1 MTADAGTPPSGGSSG
16 PDVDAAHNNL
26 INPFWRFSL
35 AVYAAPGVAAEC
47 VLVQE
52 TLNIDVNCLL
62 YCAWVGAEYNA
73 ALSDDNILAIDRI
86 THEWHQAIVRPL
98 RAVRQHL
105 KTVGPHAD
113 DAAKKLRADVA
124 RNELFAEKIEQH
136 LLFRSTDT
144 RLNKAARAAPGQ
156 AVRGN
161 VTAFLL
167 LMAEARNVAEL
178 PSVERLIDA
187 AIAYRKER

>member
-1 MTADAGTPPSGGSSG
+1 LTADAGTPPSGGSSG
-16 PDVDAAHNNL
+16 PDVVAARNDI

-35 AVYAAPGVAAEC
+35 AVYAAPSVAAEC
-47 VLVQE
+47 LLAQE
-52 TLNIDVNCLL
+52 ALNIDVNCLL

-73 ALSDDNILAIDRI
+73 ALSDDDILAIDRV

-105 KTVGPHAD
+105 KMMDPHAD

-124 RNELFAEKIEQH
+124 RNELFAEQIEQH
-136 LLFRSTDT
+136 LLFWSTDP
-144 RLNKAARAAPGQ
+144 RLNKAARAAPDQ
-156 AVRGN
+156 AIRGN

-167 LMAEARNVAEL
+167 LMAKAKNVAE
-178 PSVERLIDA
+178 PPVVERLIDA

>member
-1 MTADAGTPPSGGSSG
+1 MTADAGTPPGAGSRG
-16 PDVDAAHNNL
+16 PDVDAARNDL

-35 AVYAAPGVAAEC
+35 AVYAEPRVAAEC
-47 VLVQE
+47 LVVQE

-73 ALSDDNILAIDRI
+73 ALSDDDIRAIDRV

-105 KTVGPHAD
+105 KTAGPHAD
-113 DAAKKLRADVA
+113 DAAEKLRADVA
-124 RNELFAEKIEQH
+124 RNELFAEQIEQH
-136 LLFRSTDT
+136 LLFRSTDP
-144 RLNKAARAAPGQ
+144 RLNKAPRVAPDQ
-156 AVRGN
+156 AVRDN

-167 LMAEARNVAEL
+167 IMAKAKNVTE
-178 PSVERLIDA
+178 PSPVERLIDA